1 VLLGNNAK
9 ALLAAS
15 GALIST
21 PARADNADYA
31 SVDMLRVYPGTLNVA
46 ALQGDVGFERGFV
59 LAPAARGQLNLLAFG
74 SVKSAFAD
82 GSGERVVMS
91 DLAAGSLPGVLSPRP
106 LSVKGDI
113 DLLTYAKFT
122 DGLQFHT
129 NGGLHAGDPEP
140 VRIVALTGDVVGDEK
155 AVQTVI
161 LAKRAE
167 ILAGNDIRNFG
178 YKIQQPDA
186 ADVTRVEAGRDI
198 IDKTGATGPVNVSH
212 QVSGP
217 GRVDLAAGRNV
228 DLGNGQGVTT
238 RGNLD
243 NPYLPDKGAG
253 INVSAG
259 ARADY
264 AGFVRTNLAIDDLP
278 AADQAALIATMRAL
292 QSALPATLDAAQA
305 LAAFNAL
312 PAAQSRAFLEARKPL
327 LNALFFAKVRQAS
340 QGPDGAVATNLAA
353 FDGLI
358 ASMFPA
364 AATTGGDIN
373 VFGSQVK
380 TERGGEIDMFA
391 PGGSVYAGLLQQ
403 PAWLAAQ
410 LRNDPAYA
418 SRLGV
423 TTVRGGALQALVKE
437 DFLVNQGRVFTLG
450 GGDITLVS
458 QYGDIDAGRGAK
470 TAVSAPPPVIK
481 VDPQT
486 GNVVVDISGS
496 ISGSGIA
503 TLRTGPEVAASN
515 VYPVAPRGT
524 FNAGDAGVRSSG
536 AVVII
541 ADKVLNAGNIAAGSG
556 VSGAKTADTS
566 SLGGAVAA
574 PPAAPVTR
582 TENFASAANANPDAA
597 STLTV
602 ELLGL
607 GTAPGGIAPPAKED
621 ETQDPRRAAQ
631 RAQAR

>member
-1 VLLGNNAK
+1 
-9 ALLAAS
+9 
-15 GALIST
+15 
-21 PARADNADYA
+21 
-31 SVDMLRVYPGTLNVA
+31 
-46 ALQGDVGFERGFV
+46 
-59 LAPAARGQLNLLAFG
+59 
-74 SVKSAFAD
+74 
-82 GSGERVVMS
+82 
-91 DLAAGSLPGVLSPRP
+91 
-106 LSVKGDI
+106 
-113 DLLTYAKFT
+113 
-122 DGLQFHT
+122 
-129 NGGLHAGDPEP
+129 
-140 VRIVALTGDVVGDEK
+140 
-155 AVQTVI
+155 
-161 LAKRAE
+161 
-167 ILAGNDIRNFG
+167 
-178 YKIQQPDA
+178 
-186 ADVTRVEAGRDI
+186 
-198 IDKTGATGPVNVSH
+198 
-212 QVSGP
+212 
-217 GRVDLAAGRNV
+217 
-228 DLGNGQGVTT
+228 
-238 RGNLD
+238 
-243 NPYLPDKGAG
+243 
-253 INVSAG
+253 
-259 ARADY
+259 
-264 AGFVRTNLAIDDLP
+264 
-278 AADQAALIATMRAL
+278 
-292 QSALPATLDAAQA
+292 
-305 LAAFNAL
+305 
-312 PAAQSRAFLEARKPL
+312 
-327 LNALFFAKVRQAS
+327 
-340 QGPDGAVATNLAA
+340 VATNLAA

-358 ASMFPA
+358 ASLFPA
-364 AATTGGDIN
+364 AATTGGDVN

-380 TERGGEIDMFA
+380 TERGGEIEMFA

-503 TLRTGPEVAASN
+503 TLRTAPDVAASN

-541 ADKVLNAGNIAAGSG
+541 ADKVLNAGNISAGSG

-566 SLGGAVAA
+566 ALGGAVAA

-582 TENFASAANANPDAA
+582 AESFASAANPNPDAA

-602 ELLGL
+602 ELLGF
-607 GTAPGGIAPPAKED
+607 GAVPGGTSPPAKDD
-621 ETQDPRRAAQ
+621 ETPDPKRAAQ